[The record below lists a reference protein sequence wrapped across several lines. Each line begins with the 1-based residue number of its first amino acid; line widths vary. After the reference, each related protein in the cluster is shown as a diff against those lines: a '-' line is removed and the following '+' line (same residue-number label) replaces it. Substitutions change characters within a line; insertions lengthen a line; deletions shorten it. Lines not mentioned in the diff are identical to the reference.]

1 MRKSSSLGYE
11 MSFITSDLIPCIT
24 VLNIS
29 MITPPAPT
37 TDELR
42 ASGKHSYNLASGV
55 RVLPLCSM
63 IITE

>member
-1 MRKSSSLGYE
+1 
-11 MSFITSDLIPCIT
+11 MSFMTSDLIPCIT

>member
-1 MRKSSSLGYE
+1 

-29 MITPPAPT
+29 MIAPPAPT

-63 IITE
+63 ITGITE